1 MNYLGFVCGDSIG
14 HSGLCTEDDGPETLP
29 AAPPEPGA
37 RGQILTTDGPF
48 AETKG

>member
-1 MNYLGFVCGDSIG
+1 MNYLRFVCGDSIG
-14 HSGLCTEDDGPETLP
+14 QSGLCTEDDGPETPQAAAAEP
-29 AAPPEPGA
+29 AA